1 MNTVEEKQ
9 ACTFAM
15 LCHLLSLTT
24 FIGIPFGNIIAPLIM
39 WLVKKNDFPFVDEQ
53 GKESLNFLIS
63 MTIYGI
69 IAGILCFIIIGIPL
83 LGLLV
88 VLDIIFVIIASVK
101 SSNGESYR
109 YPMTLRL
116 IK

>member
-1 MNTVEEKQ
+1 MTTDEEKQ

-15 LCHLLSLTT
+15 LCHLLALTT
-24 FIGIPFGNIIAPLIM
+24 FIGIPFGNIIGPLIM

-53 GKESLNFLIS
+53 GKESLNFQIS

-69 IAGILCFIIIGIPL
+69 LSGILCLLLIGFVL
-83 LGLLV
+83 LGILV
-88 VLDIIFVIIASVK
+88 ILDIIFIIIASVK
-101 SSNGESYR
+101 VSNGESYR